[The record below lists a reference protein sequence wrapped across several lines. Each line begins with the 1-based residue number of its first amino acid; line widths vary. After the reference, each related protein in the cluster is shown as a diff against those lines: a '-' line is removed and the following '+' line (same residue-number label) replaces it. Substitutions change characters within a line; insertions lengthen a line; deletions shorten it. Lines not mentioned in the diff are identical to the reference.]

1 MVLCVHASVPMPVCV
16 WVCVLPLLESP
27 RSLGELWK
35 INTLRQLCLFIH
47 LITHYHCIT
56 VPLISHH
63 RAQIDTFV
71 LFYHTGVWCNQLN
84 LHLTPDTCTKWTLNT
99 NTAAPTT
106 RQYEKEESKVYSLL
120 VRAGL
125 VCVWCL
131 LGRVTASRSSVLEK
145 GHRAGVEHTNNRRSV
160 ERRGWEPRDH
170 LPTRPSQRHMA
181 PAIDAGSNS
190 AHYTRRKC
198 WNSAMWK
205 QSECVR
211 ALPRTCTPLCT
222 VIVMV
227 DVGVA
232 SLCGT
237 RSREQ
242 VGSGWSRESVLIV
255 FVPQSCLAVVKA
267 ASTSWEANCSIYT
280 GRRFPFFLSIF
291 FFQMYLF
298 NSFLFYKGKC
308 FYILVVSENGLAA
321 FNPLSAKF
329 IDRI

>member
-1 MVLCVHASVPMPVCV
+1 MHQMD
-16 WVCVLPLLESP
+16 LEYEH
-27 RSLGELWK
+27 G
-35 INTLRQLCLFIH
+35 
-47 LITHYHCIT
+47 
-56 VPLISHH
+56 
-63 RAQIDTFV
+63 
-71 LFYHTGVWCNQLN
+71 
-84 LHLTPDTCTKWTLNT
+84 CTN
-99 NTAAPTT
+99 NTAIWKRGVKSVQSACM
-106 RQYEKEESKVYSLL
+106 
-120 VRAGL
+120 
-125 VCVWCL
+125 CVWCL
-131 LGRVTASRSSVLEK
+131 LSRVTASRSSVLEK

-160 ERRGWEPRDH
+160 ERWGWELRDH

-181 PAIDAGSNS
+181 PAIDAGTNS
-190 AHYTRRKC
+190 AHYRRRKC

-298 NSFLFYKGKC
+298 NSFYFTKGN
-308 FYILVVSENGLAA
+308 VSTSSCVREWSCCVQPA
-321 FNPLSAKF
+321 FCQIYRQNLKSELS
-329 IDRI
+329 RLSHL

>member
-125 VCVWCL
+125 VCLWCL

-160 ERRGWEPRDH
+160 ERRGWELRDH

-181 PAIDAGSNS
+181 PAIDAGGRIQHIIDAENAEILPCENS
-190 AHYTRRKC
+190 RNA
-198 WNSAMWK
+198 
-205 QSECVR
+205 CVR
-211 ALPRTCTPLCT
+211 YHARARLCVQWLWWWMWGLPPCVGLGAESRWARDGAENLYWLFLC
-222 VIVMV
+222 
-227 DVGVA
+227 
-232 SLCGT
+232 L
-237 RSREQ
+237 R
-242 VGSGWSRESVLIV
+242 
-255 FVPQSCLAVVKA
+255 AV
-267 ASTSWEANCSIYT
+267 
-280 GRRFPFFLSIF
+280 
-291 FFQMYLF
+291 
-298 NSFLFYKGKC
+298 
-308 FYILVVSENGLAA
+308 
-321 FNPLSAKF
+321 
-329 IDRI
+329 